1 VIGRDLSNGLFGS
14 DDDGGGDSGRG
25 MLLGDSERDGDETVV
40 EEMFDLLPVGVGVH
54 SRGDADGVLKSSMLA
69 ITL

>member
-1 VIGRDLSNGLFGS
+1 
-14 DDDGGGDSGRG
+14 
-25 MLLGDSERDGDETVV
+25 MLLGDGERDGDETVV

-54 SRGDADGVLKSSMLA
+54 SRGEADGVLKSSMLA